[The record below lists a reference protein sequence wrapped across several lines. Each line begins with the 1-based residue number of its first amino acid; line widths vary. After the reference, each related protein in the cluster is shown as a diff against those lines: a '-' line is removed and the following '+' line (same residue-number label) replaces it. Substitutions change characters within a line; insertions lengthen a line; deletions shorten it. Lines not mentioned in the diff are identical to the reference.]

1 MLLWVQ
7 QITKH
12 IPGSMFLVPTGS
24 LHHMQNR
31 VIWQCKKESRQK
43 KERGG
48 QREKKGELKGNA
60 SEEKTGPLCLCDG
73 PLKWD

>member
-1 MLLWVQ
+1 M
-7 QITKH
+7 
-12 IPGSMFLVPTGS
+12 GSADHQTHSWLD
-24 LHHMQNR
+24 QNR
-31 VIWQCKKESRQK
+31 VIWQCKKESGQK

-48 QREKKGELKGNA
+48 QREKKGEVKGNA